1 MPNSCKLCPTQFSMG
16 GKKLSRGNLPHYTPW
31 ISYNSFAQELKILKR
46 NDIYKFELAKFM
58 HKFHHLKLSEIYKK
72 FCKSSSV
79 HPYQIR
85 FANMENYLIPGPQP
99 AWDTRWGRRVFWE
112 WPNFFKL
119 CPILSNYVQHI
130 FPVVAK
136 NFVGERRPP
145 GYGPVSYNEFQ
156 AMLENINFI

>member
-1 MPNSCKLCPTQFSMG
+1 MG

-99 AWDTRWGRRVFWE
+99 AWDTRWERRVF
-112 WPNFFKL
+112 
-119 CPILSNYVQHI
+119 
-130 FPVVAK
+130 
-136 NFVGERRPP
+136 
-145 GYGPVSYNEFQ
+145 
-156 AMLENINFI
+156 